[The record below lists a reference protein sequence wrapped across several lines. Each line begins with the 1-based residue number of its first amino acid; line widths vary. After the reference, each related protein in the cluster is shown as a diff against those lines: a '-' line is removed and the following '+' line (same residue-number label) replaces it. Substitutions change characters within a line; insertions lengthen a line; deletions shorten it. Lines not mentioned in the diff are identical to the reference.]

1 MKRRR
6 AIQTIAL
13 GVSGIVILN
22 HCTSTNP
29 SPPVLVEKDQ
39 NLVGLLTEAILPSK
53 SAEFPTPETRMQFIL
68 NQIDGAL
75 TSDELA
81 FYNQGLMLFKGI
93 VEQTF
98 LKPYEELESN
108 IQNYTVLR
116 ALSHPGE
123 LGFFMRKNKKWS
135 LLHFTTSERYMTEY
149 SKYEFIPNRHLGC
162 KLV

>member
-1 MKRRR
+1 
-6 AIQTIAL
+6 
-13 GVSGIVILN
+13 
-22 HCTSTNP
+22 
-29 SPPVLVEKDQ
+29 
-39 NLVGLLTEAILPSK
+39 
-53 SAEFPTPETRMQFIL
+53 
-68 NQIDGAL
+68 
-75 TSDELA
+75 
-81 FYNQGLMLFKGI
+81 MLFKGI